1 MCGITGFIDYN
12 KRTKGDVIIRMTN
25 SLHHRGPD
33 DNGTFFDQ
41 KDNYNIGLGQTRLSI
56 LDLSPNGRQ
65 PMFFRKWII
74 IFNGEIYNFKE
85 IGKQLIGAGYELI
98 SGSDTEVILKAFD
111 YWGIEAV
118 HKFIG
123 MFAFVIY
130 HKEKETIHI
139 FRDRAGVKPLFY
151 YYNNGLLLFGSE
163 LKSFHQHPNFEKRI
177 NQDNLALF
185 LQYNYVPTPYS
196 IFDNTHKLD
205 PGSYIKIELKK
216 QTFEIH
222 KYWSIESVYNQPKL
236 NISYSEAKEELEQ
249 LLINAFSY
257 RMVSDVPVGM
267 FLSGGYDSSAVA
279 AILQANSKDRLKT
292 FTIGYEE
299 NEFDES
305 RYAKMVANH
314 IGSEHYLKIIRP
326 NDVGAVLQKL
336 PFIYDEPFADNSVVP
351 TILVSQFAREH
362 VKVALSGD
370 AGDEIFAG
378 YNKYD
383 RSISLT
389 NLPNVVQSFL
399 SGTMNLINPERIPVL
414 KNTYNFSTRYNKM
427 KNIWSNKTPD
437 NALKII
443 SQFVSNKDLKKYLL
457 ANTHEKSTYFDIA
470 SKLNQQNS
478 PLNKLLAID
487 YKTFLLDN
495 NLAKVDRA
503 TMAVGL
509 EGREPFLDHRIIEF
523 AARLPDNYKLRNGVH
538 KSILKDIVHKYI
550 PKKIMDRPKMPFL
563 APLSKWLGNDLKSYY
578 IDYINEDKIKKD
590 GFFSNDVVKL
600 RDDFLKGKK
609 VNNRK
614 LWNILVFQMWK
625 EKWD

>member
-12 KRTKGDVIIRMTN
+12 NNTDKNILINMT
-25 SLHHRGPD
+25 SALHHRGPD
-33 DNGTFFDQ
+33 DYGIFIE
-41 KDNYNIGLGQTRLSI
+41 DNEVCKIGLGQTRLSI
-56 LDLSPNGRQ
+56 LDLSQNGHQ
-65 PMFFRKWII
+65 PMYHNNLII
-74 IFNGEIYNFKE
+74 VFNGEIYNFKE
-85 IGKQLIGAGYELI
+85 IGSELI
-98 SGSDTEVILKAFD
+98 KKGYIIKTNSDTEIIIKAFEC
-111 YWGIEAV
+111 WGEKAID
-118 HKFIG
+118 KFIG

-130 HKEKETIHI
+130 NKEKKQVYIY
-139 FRDRAGVKPLFY
+139 RDRAGVKPLFY
-151 YYNNGLLLFGSE
+151 YEKNGLILFSSE
-163 LKSFHQHPNFEKRI
+163 LKSFHEHPNFEKRI

-196 IFDNTHKLD
+196 IFDNTHKLE

-216 QTFEIH
+216 RTFEIY

-249 LLINAFSY
+249 LLISAFSY

-305 RYAKMVANH
+305 RYAKRVANH

-326 NDVGAVLQKL
+326 NDVDAVLQKL

-362 VKVALSGD
+362 VKVVLSGD

-399 SGTMNLINPERIPVL
+399 SGTMNLINPERIPIL

-427 KNIWSNKTPD
+427 KDIWSNKTPD

-443 SQFVSNKDLKKYLL
+443 SQFVTNKDLKKYLL
-457 ANTHEKSTYFDIA
+457 ANIQEKSTHFDIS

-478 PLNKLLAID
+478 PLNRLLAID

-503 TMAVGL
+503 TMAFGL

-523 AARLPDNYKLRNGVH
+523 AAKLPDNYKLRNGVH

-563 APLSKWLGNDLKSYY
+563 APLSKWLGSDLKNYY

-590 GFFSNDVVKL
+590 GFFSNDVIKL

-614 LWNILVFQMWK
+614 LWNILIFQMWK
-625 EKWD
+625 DKWC

>member
-12 KRTKGDVIIRMTN
+12 KRTKDDVIIRMTN

-130 HKEKETIHI
+130 HQEKETIHI

-399 SGTMNLINPERIPVL
+399 SGTMNLINPERIPV
-414 KNTYNFSTRYNKM
+414 
-427 KNIWSNKTPD
+427 
-437 NALKII
+437 
-443 SQFVSNKDLKKYLL
+443 
-457 ANTHEKSTYFDIA
+457 
-470 SKLNQQNS
+470 
-478 PLNKLLAID
+478 
-487 YKTFLLDN
+487 
-495 NLAKVDRA
+495 
-503 TMAVGL
+503 
-509 EGREPFLDHRIIEF
+509 
-523 AARLPDNYKLRNGVH
+523 
-538 KSILKDIVHKYI
+538 
-550 PKKIMDRPKMPFL
+550 
-563 APLSKWLGNDLKSYY
+563 
-578 IDYINEDKIKKD
+578 
-590 GFFSNDVVKL
+590 
-600 RDDFLKGKK
+600 
-609 VNNRK
+609 
-614 LWNILVFQMWK
+614 
-625 EKWD
+625 